1 MSGNSTNERYFFRL
15 ANFLIPQKN
24 KVHLIVFILT
34 ILLLPSA
41 IKALEPIDLEAYN
54 IDADEIVAEE
64 FVNQEL
70 STSSEIFAL
79 LVTVRDP
86 MFVGTGFPPDDRFLE
101 DGTFDYTRLPQSE
114 EIVPYDL
121 ELSLIHI

>member
-1 MSGNSTNERYFFRL
+1 MKDIFPSRQ
-15 ANFLIPQKN
+15 FLNTSKN
-24 KVHLIVFILT
+24 KVHLVVLILT

-86 MFVGTGFPPDDRFLE
+86 KFVGTGFSPEDRFLE
-101 DGTFDYTRLPQSE
+101 NGKFDYTRLPQSE
-114 EIVPYDL
+114 EIIPYDL
-121 ELSLIHI
+121 ENQLMNLEEEYSI